1 MSHRNLTVAQLTFY
15 LTGPVTSSPSP
26 VSSPALAALY
36 PVAAVCSVAGSS
48 YCHAPSA
55 APPLSSP
62 APSAT
67 PPLCHQTAWSS
78 LAPDPKSEFPANLHY
93 SQNSA

>member
-1 MSHRNLTVAQLTFY
+1 MSHRSLTVAQLTFY

-55 APPLSSP
+55 APPL
-62 APSAT
+62 
-67 PPLCHQTAWSS
+67 CHQTTWSS
-78 LAPDPKSEFPANLHY
+78 LAPDPKSEFPAHLHY

>member
-1 MSHRNLTVAQLTFY
+1 MSHRSLTVAQLTFY
-15 LTGPVTSSPSP
+15 LTGPVTSSP
-26 VSSPALAALY
+26 SPALAALY

-55 APPLSSP
+55 APPL
-62 APSAT
+62 
-67 PPLCHQTAWSS
+67 CHQTAWSS
-78 LAPDPKSEFPANLHY
+78 LAPDPKSEFPAHLHY